1 MHLLWGFLTPYQILL
16 LDKPKPTSGTVIRSK
31 SFWVFFSESSVL
43 SRRGALWSLEQL
55 QVQLQ
60 LSADRFGQ
68 TDKLFVDSESQ
79 SLTCERGGWREG
91 GCGSV
96 GEGVDFPCQ
105 SCDPRLLA
113 RRKGCNSQLL
123 K

>member
-1 MHLLWGFLTPYQILL
+1 M
-16 LDKPKPTSGTVIRSK
+16 
-31 SFWVFFSESSVL
+31 
-43 SRRGALWSLEQL
+43 EQL

-91 GCGSV
+91 GCGALGRGSTSHV
-96 GEGVDFPCQ
+96 KAVIQGCWQEEKGVIH
-105 SCDPRLLA
+105 SCL
-113 RRKGCNSQLL
+113 NEM
-123 K
+123 